1 MFEEEPVLPRG
12 SPCGHG
18 LTRIQTPANEQI
30 VDIIYILDGSGF
42 TLFRQFVL

>member
-1 MFEEEPVLPRG
+1 MFEGKPVHPQA
-12 SPCGHG
+12 SPCSIGP
-18 LTRIQTPANEQI
+18 TRIQTPANEQI

>member
-1 MFEEEPVLPRG
+1 MFEGKPVHPQGR
-12 SPCGHG
+12 PCGNG
-18 LTRIQTPANEQI
+18 TTRIQTPANEQI